1 MAHKHKLLGLL
12 TTVTV
17 QFLALSISFSAY
29 SATQEEKNAA
39 KQLKLAQLAQLKKEN
54 ERLQEETLLKKE
66 EEKQAEPLSSYSDA
80 QEEKNAKRQM
90 KFAQLAQLK
99 EKNERLQKEK
109 ADLDAALPSDKAIRL
124 NMENEIL
131 KDMVAQP
138 SFEAMIEVFN
148 EKMRLRNFAISG
160 EDGGASIE
168 LIETDDSDN
177 EENLSNL
184 KPENPNLLIKFV
196 PVSETLNNNMKA
208 LGAHVRQRLAEKERP
223 IANKDDNDG
232 WEDEPQSTTASYTAS
247 AEVSLESEPMASQP
261 KPGDIK
267 KRAALLAEKNP
278 RLFNQS
284 SAITSACASTVT
296 ASLPPIVPGT
306 DSTAASS
313 ASTSSEITSFT
324 GIPIAP
330 PPPIVPGTGSAAA
343 SSASPASGATS
354 STGVPIAP
362 PPPIVP
368 GTGSTSASSTTP
380 LSGTTSSTG
389 TITTL
394 TSPIVSGT
402 SSPAE
407 SSTSPDKTDFESSLS
422 ITNSGAQITSKSLE
436 KSTSLE
442 YFLDSKLE
450 DERIN
455 HVINESVTAI
465 INDPNK
471 MAETLAIFDNNE
483 IPLKNALIDK
493 AKTANGANVQK
504 EQAYAYLVSQ
514 LELTPEKRVESE
526 ERLKLAGYPKTEYD
540 FESNRIIS
548 QALADRMNYL
558 LIVDTAGSAAGDEEY
573 SKNIVKGVWIG
584 GLYGSNKKTS
594 KNNFGY
600 KGLINGGTLGVD
612 FNISDNENTVVG
624 IAYSNLYSRFKFN
637 YFNNDDK
644 INVLSHVFSLYG
656 QTSLDNLL
664 LQASASIINSK
675 VTRKSLRLV
684 NTDKYETAN
693 GKSTSRGYNF
703 ETSVGYGFKT
713 ENNIMLIPNIS
724 LKYGLIRDGEY
735 SETGAGIYNTLIGS
749 KASSELAAIA
759 GIRLNSTKILD
770 NRNSITLGLH
780 TSIENLLSRRR
791 NNNKVKLIWSEKE
804 LTNNKASDKVARVGY
819 NIGGSIL
826 FKNNKLEVQTSY
838 NCYLKTK
845 YISHQGTLKVR
856 INF

>member
-1 MAHKHKLLGLL
+1 
-12 TTVTV
+12 
-17 QFLALSISFSAY
+17 
-29 SATQEEKNAA
+29 
-39 KQLKLAQLAQLKKEN
+39 
-54 ERLQEETLLKKE
+54 
-66 EEKQAEPLSSYSDA
+66 
-80 QEEKNAKRQM
+80 
-90 KFAQLAQLK
+90 
-99 EKNERLQKEK
+99 
-109 ADLDAALPSDKAIRL
+109 
-124 NMENEIL
+124 
-131 KDMVAQP
+131 
-138 SFEAMIEVFN
+138 
-148 EKMRLRNFAISG
+148 
-160 EDGGASIE
+160 
-168 LIETDDSDN
+168 
-177 EENLSNL
+177 
-184 KPENPNLLIKFV
+184 
-196 PVSETLNNNMKA
+196 
-208 LGAHVRQRLAEKERP
+208 
-223 IANKDDNDG
+223 
-232 WEDEPQSTTASYTAS
+232 
-247 AEVSLESEPMASQP
+247 
-261 KPGDIK
+261 
-267 KRAALLAEKNP
+267 
-278 RLFNQS
+278 
-284 SAITSACASTVT
+284 
-296 ASLPPIVPGT
+296 
-306 DSTAASS
+306 
-313 ASTSSEITSFT
+313 
-324 GIPIAP
+324 
-330 PPPIVPGTGSAAA
+330 
-343 SSASPASGATS
+343 
-354 STGVPIAP
+354 
-362 PPPIVP
+362 
-368 GTGSTSASSTTP
+368 
-380 LSGTTSSTG
+380 
-389 TITTL
+389 
-394 TSPIVSGT
+394 
-402 SSPAE
+402 
-407 SSTSPDKTDFESSLS
+407 
-422 ITNSGAQITSKSLE
+422 
-436 KSTSLE
+436 
-442 YFLDSKLE
+442 LDSKLE